1 MIMHKNTLKI
11 SFISRQCNGW
21 PTVNIFIDDDLY
33 EEAHL
38 NKESFEIEIPIQ
50 LEDRLHK
57 LEIEHFGKTNKN
69 TKIDS
74 NGNIIQDLSFEIEKI
89 EIQNLTVPEYMMR
102 TNIFVPNWI
111 DLTEPTNF
119 PKVLKQS
126 NRVGPNGI
134 WSLQFKTPFEDHLI
148 NRNLDKMLDDEKK
161 ALDTFESYEP
171 DSHSTIQSLITEEE
185 KKLFKDI
192 KDLLK

>member
-1 MIMHKNTLKI
+1 MHKNTLKI
-11 SFISRQCNGW
+11 NFISRQCNGW

-74 NGNIIQDLSFEIEKI
+74 HGNIIQDLSFEIEKI

-102 TNIFVPNWI
+102 TNIFVHKFCTYKHVNFLYVQNVRTYKIQTLRAFRHPHLVSTWPPI
-111 DLTEPTNF
+111 DF
-119 PKVLKQS
+119 
-126 NRVGPNGI
+126 
-134 WSLQFKTPFEDHLI
+134 
-148 NRNLDKMLDDEKK
+148 
-161 ALDTFESYEP
+161 
-171 DSHSTIQSLITEEE
+171 
-185 KKLFKDI
+185 
-192 KDLLK
+192 